1 MDKIAIL
8 DFGSQFTH
16 LLAHRIRQLGVY
28 SEILNSDTPANA
40 LKNYKGII
48 VSGGPASVNAPGAP
62 TMDPKILELGIPLLG
77 VCYGHQLILHLLG
90 GTVEKGTVGEYGLTH
105 FTVQKPIAILKKL
118 EPTTYS
124 VYASHFDTVTK
135 LPEGFQA
142 IGSTPDDPL
151 SATANEI
158 RRIYTIQ
165 FHAEVTHS
173 TCGTAILDAFVD
185 LTGAKREWSIEKFI
199 ESELA
204 AIHAKVGD
212 KKVFLMISGGVDST
226 VVYVLLEHALG
237 ADRIHTLYVDTGFM
251 RKNETQEIR
260 EFLREAGVQNL
271 HVYDASKDYF
281 EALKDVYDP
290 EQKRKIIGDK
300 FLEIQRRVV
309 QDLKL
314 NPEEWLFGQG
324 TIYPDTIESGGT
336 KNADRIKTH
345 HNRVPEIEA
354 MIQAGRVIEP
364 LKELY
369 KNEVRKVGEKLGL
382 PAKMV
387 HRHPF
392 PGPGLAVRCLC
403 LERAYPAQDAG
414 QIERTLSNEWTELDR
429 LDPHVL
435 PVKSVGVQGD
445 ERTYRHPLLID
456 PLHHDWKAIRA
467 LSPKLTNRFR
477 SINRVLLKVA
487 VKPASDGSHRVES
500 FSVTPGTLTPE
511 RIAKLQEAD
520 ADVRKFLEEV
530 DTEGVVWQC
539 PVVLLPLS
547 INAEGEETI
556 VLRPVSSMEAMT
568 ANFTEL
574 PWDRLQTLAQKML
587 EIPGISG
594 VLYDATNKPPAT
606 IEWE

>member
-1 MDKIAIL
+1 MNRIAIL
-8 DFGSQFTH
+8 DFGSQFAH
-16 LLAHRIRQLGVY
+16 LLANRIRRLGVY
-28 SEILNSDTPANA
+28 SEILDSDMPASA
-40 LKNYKGII
+40 LKDYKGII

-62 TMDPKILELGIPLLG
+62 TMDPKILDLGIPLLG

-90 GTVEKGTVGEYGLTH
+90 GVIEKGTVGEYGLTQ
-105 FTVQKPIAILKKL
+105 FTVQKTTSILSKL
-118 EPTTYS
+118 EPKTYP
-124 VYASHFDTVTK
+124 VYASHFDTVTQ
-135 LPEGFQA
+135 LPKGFEA
-142 IGSTPDDPL
+142 IGSTPDDRL
-151 SATANEI
+151 SATANEA

-173 TCGTAILDAFVD
+173 TCGIPILDAFID
-185 LTGAKREWSIEKFI
+185 ITGAKREWSIEKFI
-199 ESELA
+199 EQELA
-204 AIHAKVGD
+204 AIHEKVGD
-212 KKVFLMISGGVDST
+212 KKVFLMISGGVDSS
-226 VVYVLLEHALG
+226 VAYVLLARALG
-237 ADRIHTLYVDTGFM
+237 ADRIHALYVDTGFM
-251 RKNETQEIR
+251 RKNETQEIQK
-260 EFLREAGVQNL
+260 FLKEAGVQNL
-271 HVYDASKDYF
+271 HVHDGGAEYF
-281 EALKDVYDP
+281 EALKGVYDP

-300 FLEIQRRVV
+300 FIEIQRRVV
-309 QDLKL
+309 HELQL
-314 NPEEWLFGQG
+314 NPDEWLFGQG

-369 KNEVRKVGEKLGL
+369 KDEVRSVGEKLGL

-387 HRHPF
+387 RRHPF

-403 LERAYPAQDAG
+403 LDKPFPAQDAAETEH
-414 QIERTLSNEWTELDR
+414 IINDEWTGPDS

-456 PLHHDWKAIRA
+456 PITHDWDAIRT
-467 LSPKLTNRFR
+467 LSPQLTNRFR

-487 VKPASDGSHRVES
+487 VKPAPNGSERAEQL
-500 FSVTPGTLTPE
+500 SVTPGTLTPE
-511 RIAKLQEAD
+511 RIEKLQVAD
-520 ADVRKFLEEV
+520 ALVRPFLEEV
-530 DTEGVVWQC
+530 DTEGLVWQC

-547 INAEGEETI
+547 INTEGEETI

-574 PWDRLQTLAQKML
+574 PWDRVQYLAQQL
-587 EIPGISG
+587 LDIEGISG